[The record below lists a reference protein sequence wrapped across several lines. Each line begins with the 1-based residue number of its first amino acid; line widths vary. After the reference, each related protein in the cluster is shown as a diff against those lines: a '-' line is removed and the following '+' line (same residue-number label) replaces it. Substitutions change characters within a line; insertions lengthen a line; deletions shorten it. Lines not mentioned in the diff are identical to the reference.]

1 MANRHIAG
9 AQPVRQVELAQLR
22 AEVVGKKRKYIAN
35 DSCRSET
42 RQDTLLSSMV
52 GSPDDCRGVGR
63 NPAIEELGSELI
75 AALLYEDLKDS
86 QKQAAG
92 RQKFRSGKNNHS
104 KFRRDSWY
112 QSSFHW
118 KEVSKCISNTFD
130 SYFICII
137 MYSAKQRVKS
147 TDDDFRCLVGKPWR
161 ASSIA

>member
-112 QSSFHW
+112 QSSFNW
-118 KEVSKCISNTFD
+118 KEVSKCETFE
-130 SYFICII
+130 SYLICII
-137 MYSAKQRVKS
+137 MYSAKQCIKS
-147 TDDDFRCLVGKPWR
+147 TDDDFRCLAGKPWR